1 MRKVTELTSPHKNFE
16 DIKKNNEQG
25 VEYWEAREL
34 MPLLGYDKWSNFK
47 AVVIKAIRSCKNSS
61 QLIQHHFTDV
71 GKMIKIAKGTA
82 KEAPR
87 KIQDYHL
94 SRYACYLIAQ
104 NGDPRKEQIAI
115 AQTYFAIQ
123 TRKQELMQQEQQFE
137 GRKRLM
143 IRKEVQKQNIKLFGT
158 AKKVGV
164 ENFGLFNE
172 YGYYGLY
179 GMPLRDIK
187 KKKGIGKE
195 SVLDRAGST

>member
-1 MRKVTELTSPHKNFE
+1 M
-16 DIKKNNEQG
+16 
-25 VEYWEAREL
+25 EYWEAREL

-47 AVVIKAIRSCKNSS
+47 AVVIKAIGSCKNSS

-123 TRKQELMQQEQQFE
+123 TRKQELMKQEQQFE

-195 SVLDRAGST
+195 SVLDRAG